1 MTAIRHIPEA
11 EMAELKDPIKN
22 DRAVYQMH
30 TSLGWKALKA
40 YIVSLQKLL
49 AETNKLGEG
58 ESIESYGARRLADD
72 HAMEYL
78 DKVLSYVE
86 TTAKALSDHDRDEE
100 NRKRPPEESGVSE
113 TSPE

>member
-11 EMAELKDPIKN
+11 DMAELKDPIKN
-22 DRAVYQMH
+22 DRAVSNMQ

-40 YIVSLQKLL
+40 YIVSLQNLL

-78 DKVLSYVE
+78 DKVLSFVE
-86 TTAKALSDHDRDEE
+86 TTAKALADQARDEA
-100 NRKRPPEESGVSE
+100 NRHKKPEAGASE